1 MIDIWYACVDIKTC
15 IPIVCRVHSSNDDSP
30 TAGVSVIRVSGPE
43 SGSSLAALCSKG
55 SKMPA
60 ERQVREQSHVT
71 KLPLPPLKGPIVM

>member
-1 MIDIWYACVDIKTC
+1 MYGMHVWISKHASPLSVVSV
-15 IPIVCRVHSSNDDSP
+15 PGNDNSP

-43 SGSSLAALCSKG
+43 SGSSLAALCSKR

-71 KLPLPPLKGPIVM
+71 KLPLPLLIVL